1 MEERYGACLG
11 ISYTKS
17 IKDGCKI
24 GFDFFDISSNLSSNL
39 PFLFKIFDEKE
50 L

>member
-1 MEERYGACLG
+1 MVLVSCIG

-17 IKDGCKI
+17 VKDGGKI

>member
-1 MEERYGACLG
+1 MALISCIG

-17 IKDGCKI
+17 VKDGGKI
-24 GFDFFDISSNLSSNL
+24 GFDLFDISSNLSSNL